1 MNYRVRLLIA
11 TVGTLL
17 LTIIITGCDE
27 KANILD
33 NTTPP
38 KAFKAENV
46 KIGSTV
52 KMWSEGMLLSYPG
65 QTEGIRLKI
74 TAIDSGKD

>member
-33 NTTPP
+33 NS
-38 KAFKAENV
+38 KIELMENDSSISTKRRQLV
-46 KIGSTV
+46 K
-52 KMWSEGMLLSYPG
+52 
-65 QTEGIRLKI
+65 
-74 TAIDSGKD
+74 